1 MQTSPLQI
9 LATGLSA
16 FFVLAGLYLASLY
29 NYLLFHAIAEGFAI
43 VIACGIFML
52 AWNTRRYSDNNYLLL
67 IGIACLFVAIID
79 FVHMLSYRG
88 MPIFA
93 GHGANTATQLWI
105 GARYMEALTLLVA
118 PVFTYR
124 RIRAGVFFAV
134 YGMAAAALFLS
145 VFYWPVFPDCFLAA
159 GGGLTPFKIASEYVI
174 CLLLFL
180 SALFFI
186 YRREAF
192 ERRVLF
198 FLLGAIAATI
208 LAELAFTTYASV
220 FGFSNLLGH
229 YFKLVSFY
237 LLYKAVIETG
247 LERPFS
253 LLFRDL
259 NQQRQWLRVTLKSIG
274 DGVIVTDTSGA
285 VTFMNKVAEEL
296 TGWAM
301 ADSYNQP
308 IKEVFRIINEKSG
321 QPVDNPVDAV
331 LESGMIAGLA
341 NHTLLIRKDG
351 RRIPVD
357 DSGAPMRDNEGRI
370 LGVVL
375 VFRDITERRQA
386 EDEMKRFNEILE
398 LRVQERTRLA
408 QEQAMQLKSLAVE
421 LVKTEERERQRI
433 SRILHDDLQ
442 QTLAA
447 ARLHLETA
455 SAATGDASLL
465 ENAGELV
472 DAAISKSRHLS
483 HELNPP
489 ILNQSGVAK
498 ALEWLAGR
506 MAEQFG
512 LYVETG
518 VERDSDVEDET
529 LKIFLFRAAQEL
541 LFNIVKHAGVES
553 ARLELQHSGGWV
565 RIRVSDS
572 GQGFDPALMEA
583 ASQKSGLGLVS
594 LRERASSMGG
604 RLRIESAPGRGS
616 RFELSVPLP
625 DSEATKTE
633 NQ

>member
-1 MQTSPLQI
+1 MQASSIQI
-9 LATGLSA
+9 LRAGLSA
-16 FFVLAGLYLASLY
+16 LVILAGLYIASLY
-29 NYLLFHAIAEGFAI
+29 NYLLFHAIAEGFSI

-52 AWNTRRYSDNNYLLL
+52 AWNTRWYSDNNYLLL
-67 IGIACLFVAIID
+67 IGIAYLFVAMLD
-79 FVHMLSYRG
+79 FVHTLSYSG

-105 GARYMEALTLLVA
+105 GARYMEALTLLLA
-118 PVFTYR
+118 PFIAYR
-124 RIRAGVFFAV
+124 RIPPGACFAV
-134 YGMAAAALFLS
+134 YGLAAAAFLLS
-145 VFYWPVFPDCFLAA
+145 IFYWPVFPDCFLRA
-159 GGGLTPFKIASEYVI
+159 GGGLTPFKIVSEYVI
-174 CLLLFL
+174 CLLLLL
-180 SALFFI
+180 SALVFI

-198 FLLGAIAATI
+198 FLLGAIAAAI
-208 LAELAFTTYASV
+208 LGELAFTTYASV

-229 YFKLVSFY
+229 YFKIVSFY

-259 NQQRQWLRVTLKSIG
+259 NQQREWFRVTLKSIG
-274 DGVIVTDTSGA
+274 DGVIVTDRKGS

-296 TGWAM
+296 TGWRM
-301 ADSYNQP
+301 AESCNQP
-308 IKEVFRIINEKSG
+308 IKDVFRIINEKSG
-321 QPVDNPVDAV
+321 QPVDNPVNVV

-351 RRIPVD
+351 RRIPID
-357 DSGAPMRDNEGRI
+357 DSGAPIRDKEGQI

-375 VFRDITERRQA
+375 VFRDITERRKA

-398 LRVQERTRLA
+398 LRVAERTRLA
-408 QEQAMQLKSLAVE
+408 QKQAMQLKSQAVE
-421 LVKTEERERQRI
+421 MVRTEERERLRI

-455 SAATGDASLL
+455 SAATGDVSLL
-465 ENAGELV
+465 ENAGALV

-489 ILNQSGVAK
+489 ILSQSGVAK

-506 MAEQFG
+506 MEKQFG
-512 LYVETG
+512 LHVET
-518 VERDSDVEDET
+518 ELEAAPDVTDET

-553 ARLELQHSGGWV
+553 ARLEFHFSDDRLC
-565 RIRVSDS
+565 IRVSDS
-572 GQGFDPALMEA
+572 GQGFDPALLEA
-583 ASQKSGLGLVS
+583 SSQESGLGLVS
-594 LRERASSMGG
+594 LRERANSMGG
-604 RLRIESAPGRGS
+604 HLRIESAPGRGS
-616 RFELSVPLP
+616 RFELSVPL
-625 DSEATKTE
+625 SGSAEAIVKSK
-633 NQ
+633 